1 MTTISIFPTPLYIT
15 SVDLTEKDLEF
26 FNRKHSY
33 VNNEGNFR
41 TENTYILNSV
51 ELISL
56 KEKLQNHLENYF
68 DEIIQAD
75 NEVKPYIT
83 QSWINFTKENGHHH
97 LHAHANSIVT
107 AVLYIETTEGDCI
120 KFHASDYRAH
130 YFKPKKVNNFNAS
143 EFTVKVQKGNLI
155 LFPANLIHSVPEKKN
170 KGNRLSLSFNSFF
183 KGTAGDL
190 HDLTKLDI

>member
-1 MTTISIFPTPLYIT
+1 MCVKMMMTIFFCEIDPRLCN
-15 SVDLTEKDLEF
+15 VW
-26 FNRKHSY
+26 FN
-33 VNNEGNFR
+33 F
-41 TENTYILNSV
+41 I
-51 ELISL
+51 ISL
-56 KEKLQNHLENYF
+56 YYF

-143 EFTVKVQKGNLI
+143 EFTVKVQKG
-155 LFPANLIHSVPEKKN
+155 
-170 KGNRLSLSFNSFF
+170 
-183 KGTAGDL
+183 
-190 HDLTKLDI
+190 